1 MKMIRNYNYLRSVY
15 KNREFALGSS
25 MGSDSIAAGAGPDND
40 LGRLYR
46 DNHRWLLALLRRKLG
61 GDADNAADLAH
72 DVFERIL
79 CAGSVA
85 SVREPRAYLTTVAS
99 RLTANYY
106 RRLALERSYLQALAS
121 QPDAV
126 QPSEEERALVVEALS
141 SISRV
146 LADLPARARSVF
158 LMAQLEG
165 MSYRDIADHMKLTLN
180 VVQKDMVKAIAHCY
194 QAVYA

>member
-1 MKMIRNYNYLRSVY
+1 M
-15 KNREFALGSS
+15 SS
-25 MGSDSIAAGAGPDND
+25 HCMAADAGPDND
-40 LGRLYR
+40 LNRLYR
-46 DNHRWLLALLRRKLG
+46 DNHRWLQDLLRRKLG

-85 SVREPRAYLTTVAS
+85 SVREPRAYLTTVAA

-141 SISRV
+141 AISRV
-146 LADLPARARSVF
+146 LTDLPARARSIF

-165 MSYRDIADHMKLTLN
+165 MSYREIAGHMKLTLN